1 MTVKTGHTNA
11 YRILSPGNMSFVL
24 RIILEAEQ
32 KSREHLFI
40 VIRKLVRPDFL
51 CSITCRCRHA
61 ATFHKFDSRFYRDS
75 KCPSCPI
82 FRYIWLVYPCTG
94 DIYAVWKVR
103 FYTFPQRCCRPGL
116 PIRHPA
122 LVQVLHTRCL
132 FSRQRFRLSLEPPS
146 ELTTKISGFTRSS
159 VSRKSSMP
167 LPEFIYASVTY
178 RIDFTI
184 YRRSFS
190 EYTVLRF

>member
-1 MTVKTGHTNA
+1 MSIIIMTVKTGHTNA

-116 PIRHPA
+116 QSGIRHSFKFYILDAFFPTEISFELRA
-122 LVQVLHTRCL
+122 AIRVDNENI
-132 FSRQRFRLSLEPPS
+132 RLYSIKRVKKIKHA
-146 ELTTKISGFTRSS
+146 TT
-159 VSRKSSMP
+159 
-167 LPEFIYASVTY
+167 
-178 RIDFTI
+178 
-184 YRRSFS
+184 
-190 EYTVLRF
+190 